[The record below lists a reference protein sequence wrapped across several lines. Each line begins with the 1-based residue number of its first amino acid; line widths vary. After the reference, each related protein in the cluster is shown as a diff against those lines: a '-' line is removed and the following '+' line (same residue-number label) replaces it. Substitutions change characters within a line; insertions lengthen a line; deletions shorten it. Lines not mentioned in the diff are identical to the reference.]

1 MIKLFWNTHNQKKTD
16 SEDKNILKKESAN
29 FKWGI
34 YHKKSSD
41 KWIFEILKKIEYKII
56 ESEKDID
63 KEDILIIIDSS
74 VQEKNELYLKLKLIC
89 SKMFLFHLLLMIVVI
104 QLVLFVG
111 KAGIKKFLKT

>member
-41 KWIFEILKKIEYKII
+41 LWIYEILKKIQYKII
-56 ESEKDID
+56 ENEN
-63 KEDILIIIDSS
+63 EL
-74 VQEKNELYLKLKLIC
+74 EKNDVLVIVDSNPEDKQELYNKLNLVC
-89 SKMFLFHLLLMIVVI
+89 SKILLIHLAIYR
-104 QLVLFVG
+104 
-111 KAGIKKFLKT
+111 